1 VRTGPIGPVQTDRS
15 GIRDVST
22 HPSTRRPCYTGA
34 MRPPDDPPDPEHDDD
49 EQLGVADDGM
59 APLIN
64 NTGADGADGDDADA
78 SSG

>member
-1 VRTGPIGPVQTDRS
+1 
-15 GIRDVST
+15 
-22 HPSTRRPCYTGA
+22 
-34 MRPPDDPPDPEHDDD
+34 MRPPDDPPDPEHDD
-49 EQLGVADDGM
+49 EPLEVAEDGM

>member
-1 VRTGPIGPVQTDRS
+1 VL
-15 GIRDVST
+15 
-22 HPSTRRPCYTGA
+22 HTGA
-34 MRPPDDPPDPEHDDD
+34 MRPTDDPPDPEHDDD